1 MRGIRKTVMAGLV
14 AAGVL
19 AAGPALAQQSM
30 SGWYIGGAIGQSEA
44 GDWCDDGG
52 TPGVTITSCD
62 DKDTAY
68 KAFLGYRIN
77 KNFAVEGT
85 YINFGDASG
94 TVSFGGS
101 SASVDA
107 SADGFGIAAL
117 GILPLSGQFELFGKL
132 GFLHGDS
139 EADVT
144 VGGSTFQVGSSGTE
158 LHYGVGAIYNFS
170 RNLGIRAE
178 WENVDDAELS
188 VMSIGLQ
195 YRF

>member
-1 MRGIRKTVMAGLV
+1 MKGVWKSLVAGLM
-14 AAGVL
+14 AAGML
-19 AAGPALAQQSM
+19 AAGPALAQQGM

-44 GDWCDDGG
+44 GSWCDDPGVA
-52 TPGVTITSCD
+52 GVTITSCD

-77 KNFAVEGT
+77 KNFAVEGS
-85 YINFGDASG
+85 YINFGDASA
-94 TVSFGGS
+94 TVTFGGS

-117 GILPLSGQFELFGKL
+117 GILPLSDKFELFGKL
-132 GFLHGDS
+132 GFMHGDS

-144 VGGSTFQVGSSGTE
+144 VGGSTVQVGDSGTE
-158 LHYGVGAIYNFS
+158 LHYGVGGIYNLS
-170 RNLGIRAE
+170 RNLGVRAE

-188 VMSIGLQ
+188 VFSIGLQ